1 MRTPARVVCPI
12 GSRAGLAW
20 NVDDMSISLLAL
32 QEQVTLSPS
41 SLSAN
46 GGLSFLEQLHAICKN
61 PCLRPVQNWILGI
74 DPQNKTGLLIQP
86 ACKTWAC
93 PTCAARN
100 ARYWIARIINGV
112 NHMDGQWWMFTL
124 TAHEK
129 MRGQTASVKNLRE
142 GWKKLYNR
150 ARRKYETASY
160 CKVWEMHGDGETF
173 HLHGL
178 VDTNWGHRW
187 LKDNARAC
195 GMGYQTEVHEVDNA
209 GQVAGYIAKYFLK
222 SENAQNQGNSFPKS
236 LRRIEV
242 SRNWLELP
250 EMGDFARFQW
260 TVYQTLDGA
269 RRNADWKR
277 RDGYLIADLVPEQ

>member
-1 MRTPARVVCPI
+1 
-12 GSRAGLAW
+12 
-20 NVDDMSISLLAL
+20 MSIALLDL
-32 QEQVTLSPS
+32 QEQAAVPHLSLVRDS
-41 SLSAN
+41 
-46 GGLSFLEQLHAICKN
+46 GLSFLEQLHAVCKN
-61 PCLRPVQNWILGI
+61 PCEMPPRNWILGI
-74 DPQNKTGLLIQP
+74 DPQTKTGMLIQP
-86 ACKTWAC
+86 ACKRWAC

-100 ARYWIARIINGV
+100 AKYWIARIINGV
-112 NHMDGQWWMFTL
+112 NHMDGDWWMFTL

-129 MRGQTASVKNLRE
+129 MRGQAASVLNLRE

-178 VDTNWGHRW
+178 VDTDWTQRW

-195 GMGYQTEVHEVDNA
+195 GMGYQVEIHNVDNA

-222 SENAQNQGNSFPKS
+222 SENIQNGGKSFPKN

-250 EMGDFARFQW
+250 ELRDFERFQW

-269 RRNADWKR
+269 RRNAAWR
-277 RDGYLIADLVPEQ
+277 RNDGYTISDLVPTK